1 MLLHWE
7 SQLGELILEA
17 QPLDYFDKNASNNK
31 AHLHK
36 GFIMNLS
43 GFISKQIN
51 ADRNIVRTLWDKL
64 EPLPGG
70 KHLFSKLIGR
80 AAPYTGSINAKVQE
94 LRPGYSKVI
103 LEDKPS
109 LRNHLDCVHA
119 VALVN
124 LAEVTGNLALSYTLP
139 DDARFIVAGLSID
152 YIKKSRGLI
161 TGTCES
167 PLISTSE
174 KKEYPIDVV
183 MQDTQ
188 GNVVARAK
196 LQTLVG
202 PKLS

>member
-1 MLLHWE
+1 
-7 SQLGELILEA
+7 
-17 QPLDYFDKNASNNK
+17 
-31 AHLHK
+31 
-36 GFIMNLS
+36 MNLS

-70 KHLFSKLIGR
+70 KHIFSKMIGR

-94 LRPGYSKVI
+94 LKPGYCRI
-103 LEDKPS
+103 TLEDKPS
-109 LRNHLDCVHA
+109 VRNHLDCVHA

-139 DDARFIVAGLSID
+139 DDARFIVAGLSIE

-167 PLISTSE
+167 PLISSSE
-174 KKEYPIDVV
+174 KKEYPVAVV
-183 MQDTQ
+183 MKDAE
-188 GNVVARAK
+188 GNIVAKAK

-202 PKLS
+202 PKLSK